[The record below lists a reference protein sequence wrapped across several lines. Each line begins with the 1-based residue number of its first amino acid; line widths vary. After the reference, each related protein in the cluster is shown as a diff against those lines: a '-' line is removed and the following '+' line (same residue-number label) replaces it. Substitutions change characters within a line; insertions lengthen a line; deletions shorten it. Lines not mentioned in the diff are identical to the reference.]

1 MSNRESLMIKDNS
14 SSVPTRQTN
23 PTTLILLVLPLIIL
37 GGLVF
42 FFLRTGGGL
51 NLGSPV
57 PVETLSVERTVL
69 KPGIFEITIR
79 NTSLEE
85 ITIAQVIVNDAFWNF
100 EVTPSHTIPRLG
112 RALVRID
119 YPWSNYEAY
128 AVRLFTA
135 NAIPFDIEIP
145 VAFNTPR
152 PNAQTFL
159 AFGLIGIYVG
169 VIPVYLGLLWYPAL
183 RSLSR
188 RWMVFILAVTAG
200 LLVFLGLD
208 TLAEAIEQAAA
219 VPGPFQGIG
228 LIGIG
233 TLGTFLLLETISQFE
248 KKRGRSE
255 ASQRMSVAFLIA
267 VGIGLH
273 NLGEGLAIG
282 AAYSVGEIALGGFLV
297 VGFIIQNI
305 TEGVAIIA
313 PVLRDHP
320 RIKQLALLGLIG
332 GAPAIL
338 GAWIGGLSP
347 SPTLAVLFL
356 AIGTGAVFAVVLEIS
371 RLIVKDT
378 SREPMPA
385 VVFSGVLA
393 GMLVLWVTGLM
404 IK

>member
-1 MSNRESLMIKDNS
+1 MIDEKS
-14 SSVPTRQTN
+14 PGLPARQAN
-23 PTTLILLVLPLIIL
+23 PTTLVLLLLPLLVL
-37 GGLVF
+37 GGLIVL
-42 FFLRTGGGL
+42 FLRTGGGL
-51 NLGSPV
+51 NLSSPV
-57 PVETLSVERTVL
+57 PVEALSVERVVL
-69 KPGIFEITIR
+69 EPGIIEISVR

-85 ITIAQVIVNDAFWNF
+85 ITIAQVIVNEAFWLF
-100 EVTPSHTIPRLG
+100 EATPSQTIPRLG
-112 RALVRID
+112 RAVIRLE
-119 YPWSNYEAY
+119 YPWSYSEAY
-128 AVRLFTA
+128 IVRMFTS
-135 NAIPFDIEIP
+135 NAIAFEVEIP

-152 PNAQTFL
+152 PNTQTFL
-159 AFGLIGIYVG
+159 AFGLIGLYVG

-188 RWMVFILAVTAG
+188 RWMVFVLAVTAG

-228 LIGIG
+228 LVGIG
-233 TLGTFLLLETISQFE
+233 TLGTFLLLEAISQYE
-248 KKRGRSE
+248 KKQGRSE

-282 AAYSVGEIALGGFLV
+282 AAYNVGEIALGAFLV

-313 PVLRDHP
+313 PVLRDRP
-320 RIKQLALLGLIG
+320 RLGQLALLGLIG
-332 GAPAIL
+332 GAPAML

-356 AIGTGAVFAVVLEIS
+356 SVGTGAVLAVVLEIA
-371 RLIVKDT
+371 RLIRKDT
-378 SREPMPA
+378 TREPMPA
-385 VVFSGVLA
+385 VVFSGVMA
-393 GMLVLWVTGLM
+393 GMLVLWATGLM